1 MKNTTEIV
9 IMKGVNMNLN
19 LKNDIIF
26 KAFFSRKGNEKYL
39 KEFLEALLKIEIERI
54 IIKEEVSLEKLFKIE
69 KGGRLD
75 LLAKL
80 NDGISVNIEM
90 QVNKQSNYLQRTSMY
105 ASKLMSREVGNG
117 LDFKE
122 INQTILIN
130 ILNFELFNTEEYISE
145 TVTVLDKHREYE
157 VIKNPK
163 WYFIELPKF
172 RRIKPD
178 INDTLNQW
186 LLFIDD
192 YDRGLIKMAEDKNE
206 TLKEAR
212 SVMTYLTGDEEVKRL
227 AELREIWAIDR
238 AFDRKEAKR
247 EVAEE
252 MLKNNIS
259 IEIIANCT
267 GLTKEEIEKLK
278 E

>member
-1 MKNTTEIV
+1 
-9 IMKGVNMNLN
+9 MNLN

-75 LLAKL
+75 LLARL

-90 QVNKQSNYLQRTSMY
+90 QVNKQSDYLQRTSMY

-172 RRIKPD
+172 RRIKPN
-178 INDTLNQW
+178 INDKLNQW